1 VLDDL
6 PEVIPVT
13 GPELDVIETYL
24 GNLIDQFLL
33 DAASDASTSLGSPP
47 RSRLVTPCARLTAQ
61 TKNPASVTPARSWQ
75 QHQHGP

>member
-1 VLDDL
+1 MLDDL

-33 DAASDASTSLGSPP
+33 DAASDATTSTGH
-47 RSRLVTPCARLTAQ
+47 
-61 TKNPASVTPARSWQ
+61 PALDRD
-75 QHQHGP
+75 